1 MTADAARTG
10 RTPEGTEAR
19 PTTAGRQSRGGG
31 RRSRTVR
38 RIALNGAGLLV
49 AVFAGFPVYWMITTS
64 LKPSSEIFAS
74 TPRPLPAEPT
84 LAHYRQ
90 ILTGNLIPGVS
101 YTDFFLN
108 SLLVAVTTVL
118 LSGLVALLAATAVA
132 RFRFTLRT
140 SFLIMLLVVQM
151 IPLEAL
157 VIPLFLMIQRLGLY
171 NTLPSLILTYLGFS
185 LPFAIWMLRGFVAA
199 VPKELEEAAAI
210 DGANRAQIFRRI
222 LFPLVAPG
230 LVATSIFSFITA
242 WNELIFALTLV
253 NRQDRYTLP
262 VAMTFFFG
270 RDETAWGPVMAAS
283 TLFTLP
289 VIVFFLLVQRRMVSG
304 LVAGAVKG

>member
-1 MTADAARTG
+1 M
-10 RTPEGTEAR
+10 
-19 PTTAGRQSRGGG
+19 
-31 RRSRTVR
+31 
-38 RIALNGAGLLV
+38 ALNGAGLLV
-49 AVFAGFPVYWMITTS
+49 AIFAAFPVYWMITTS

-74 TPRPLPAEPT
+74 TPRPLPTEPT
-84 LAHYRQ
+84 LEHYRQ

-101 YTDFFLN
+101 YLDFFLN
-108 SLLVAVTTVL
+108 SLLVAVTTVV

-185 LPFAIWMLRGFVAA
+185 LPFAVWMLRGFVAA

-230 LVATSIFSFITA
+230 LVATSIFSFIVA
-242 WNELIFALTLV
+242 WNELIFALTFI

-289 VIVFFLLVQRRMVSG
+289 VIIFFLLVQRRMVSG